1 MYSCMCVPYATYSS
15 THTQQVKK
23 RTRICYSMFNT
34 THSQACE
41 RSIAPPSS
49 LPSARVPFSVVCLC
63 GLTHRLTTTAYYNNR
78 VLRQPRMPFRLFRS
92 FLHHAILHR
101 PFLPLLL
108 PYDASSEHLSHHL
121 HALGRSRGGPPRTHS
136 PRAIPDQTAEL
147 TEERRLEA
155 RPVEA
160 EDADLP
166 EVGDVVVAE
175 EHAVLACLLP
185 HAATDDGAA
194 VGERLVDSKT
204 LCG

>member
-78 VLRQPRMPFRLFRS
+78 VYYDNRVCRSDCSDRS
-92 FLHHAILHR
+92 FTT
-101 PFLPLLL
+101 PFFTDRSYPSFSLTTHLPNTYRTISMPWGAPGGDPL
-108 PYDASSEHLSHHL
+108 
-121 HALGRSRGGPPRTHS
+121 ALTAPVPSPTKQQSWQRSAGWRHDP
-136 PRAIPDQTAEL
+136 
-147 TEERRLEA
+147 
-155 RPVEA
+155 
-160 EDADLP
+160 
-166 EVGDVVVAE
+166 
-175 EHAVLACLLP
+175 
-185 HAATDDGAA
+185 
-194 VGERLVDSKT
+194 
-204 LCG
+204 